1 MTRDIGITISSG
13 FTEMIQMKKLSVCL
27 WVIAALLSSI
37 MCAVVAW
44 NYCDMLWGIKYAGY
58 SAPASTAFLSA
69 IPFVVGIALS
79 IALAIL
85 CKKKSV

>member
-1 MTRDIGITISSG
+1 
-13 FTEMIQMKKLSVCL
+13 MKKLSVCFWIL
-27 WVIAALLSSI
+27 AVILSDI

-69 IPFVVGIALS
+69 IPFATGIA
-79 IALAIL
+79 ICVVLAIVF
-85 CKKKSV
+85 KKKSN

>member
-1 MTRDIGITISSG
+1 
-13 FTEMIQMKKLSVCL
+13 MKKLSVCFWAL
-27 WVIAALLSSI
+27 ALLLSNI

-69 IPFVVGIALS
+69 IPFVVGIAICIVL
-79 IALAIL
+79 ALFF
-85 CKKKSV
+85 KKKAV